1 MKFVFTSEH
10 GGNII
15 PEKYQSS
22 FVNANAALNSHRG
35 IDYGSQDLFLFCKSL
50 SDFSKSNT
58 VSRLLIELNRSK
70 HHPKLFS
77 EFSDSF
83 KIEDKAVLISEFY
96 DPYRDNV
103 EAEILRLIKKGEE
116 VIHISFHS
124 FTPVLNGDI
133 RKTDIGIL
141 YDPSRKAEKSFSGQL
156 KQNLKAELPDFRIR
170 YNYPYLGTAD
180 GFTTYL
186 RNKFP
191 ENYAGI
197 ELEINQKFVENENY
211 FPLELKSAIFH
222 ALYKL
227 KNTLDFKS

>member
-1 MKFVFTSEH
+1 MKLVFTCEH
-10 GGNII
+10 GGDII
-15 PEKYQSS
+15 PKKYQSS
-22 FVNANAALNSHRG
+22 FVNAKAALSSHRG
-35 IDYGSQDLFLFCKSL
+35 IDYGSSDLFEYCKTL

-58 VSRLLIELNRSK
+58 ISRLLIELNRSK

-77 EFSDSF
+77 EFSDSLN
-83 KIEDKAVLISEFY
+83 IEDKAILISEFY
-96 DPYRDNV
+96 DPYRDSV
-103 EAEILRLIKKGEE
+103 EAEILKLIKKGEE
-116 VIHISFHS
+116 VVHISFHS
-124 FTPVLNGDI
+124 FTPVLNGEV

-141 YDPSRKAEKSFSGQL
+141 YDPSRKTEKLVSSQL
-156 KQNLKAELPDFRIR
+156 KQNLIAELPDFRIR

-191 ENYAGI
+191 ENYTGI

-211 FPLELKSAIFH
+211 FYLELKSAILN

-227 KNTLDFKS
+227 KNTLNFKS